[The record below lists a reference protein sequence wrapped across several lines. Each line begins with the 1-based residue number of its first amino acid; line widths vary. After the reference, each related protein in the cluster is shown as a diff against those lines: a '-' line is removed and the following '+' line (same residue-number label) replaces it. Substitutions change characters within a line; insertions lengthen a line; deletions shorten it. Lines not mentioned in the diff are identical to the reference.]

1 MSHFELMRQR
11 PNVRKLLDYEREV
24 QTAFAAVA

>member
-11 PNVRKLLDYEREV
+11 PSVRKLLDYEREV